1 MLFRSPIVVVVLVYL
16 GVVTVE
22 KLAEVRGYV
31 IVAAFVIAAI
41 VTPPDVMS
49 QLFLAIPICILYEVG
64 ILFAK
69 VIGKQRQQIME

>member
-1 MLFRSPIVVVVLVYL
+1 
-16 GVVTVE
+16 
-22 KLAEVRGYV
+22 
-31 IVAAFVIAAI
+31 AAI

-69 VIGKQRQQIME
+69 IIGKQRQQILE